1 MVKKRR
7 RHTAAY
13 KLRVALECR
22 EAERCHDER
31 ETRDMTKQRIAIVIQ

>member
-13 KLRVALECR
+13 KLRVAPEVLEGGKTG
-22 EAERCHDER
+22 HQ
-31 ETRDMTKQRIAIVIQ
+31 K